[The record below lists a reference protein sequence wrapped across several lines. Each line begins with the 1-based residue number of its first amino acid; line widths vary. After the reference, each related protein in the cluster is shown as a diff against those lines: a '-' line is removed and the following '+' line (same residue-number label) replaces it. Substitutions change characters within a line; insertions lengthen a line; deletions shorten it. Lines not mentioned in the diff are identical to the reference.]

1 MPNVT
6 IDNIDYDLDSL
17 SDAAKAQLASLQAVD
32 RRLSQLQEEVAIH
45 QTARIAYA
53 NALKAELAA
62 KDQTS
67 AAKLSWPKP
76 E

>member
-1 MPNVT
+1 MPT
-6 IDNIDYDLDSL
+6 ISIDNVDYDLDTL
-17 SDAAKAQLASLQAVD
+17 SDAAKARLASLQVVD
-32 RRLSQLQEEVAIH
+32 RRIAGLQEELAIH

-53 NALKAELAA
+53 NALRAELAA

-67 AAKLSWPKP
+67 AAKLSWPKS

>member
-1 MPNVT
+1 MPKIT
-6 IDNIDYDLDSL
+6 IDNIDYDLDDL

-53 NALKAELAA
+53 NALNAA
-62 KDQTS
+62 LTSKDMPATD
-67 AAKLSWPKP
+67 KISWP
-76 E
+76 ETA